1 MLLISKYNLEV
12 PNESFVNE
20 INRLTN
26 QIWKLIPMRENEED
40 WLAHLQTVI
49 VEITGLGEIVML
61 DENLLPLL
69 EILEGINI
77 KETDFRIYR
86 KLVFEAIS
94 LLRKLVP

>member
-1 MLLISKYNLEV
+1 MISKYNLEV

>member
-1 MLLISKYNLEV
+1 MISKYNLEV
-12 PNESFVNE
+12 PNESFINE